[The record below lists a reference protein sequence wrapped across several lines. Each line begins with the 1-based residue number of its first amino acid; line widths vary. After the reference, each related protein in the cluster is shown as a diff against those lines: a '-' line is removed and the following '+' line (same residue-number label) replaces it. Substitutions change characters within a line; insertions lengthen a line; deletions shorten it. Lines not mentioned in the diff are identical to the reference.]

1 LEQLLFVS
9 SPDCPLN
16 KTTKMEFHFTFLFL
30 VGVVIT
36 LPQRVIA
43 AEGKLDFVKEK
54 GECKLDFN
62 FWLNRKKQPDNK
74 AGFCLL
80 VAVNPTKDGT
90 TLQGEVKL
98 SHPDIP
104 KVMKENCIYYCN
116 LFASISYMSNSITF
130 IVVVGS
136 TPELDCEL

>member
-1 LEQLLFVS
+1 MEQLLFVS

-16 KTTKMEFHFTFLFL
+16 KTTNLEFHFTFLFL

-54 GECKLDFN
+54 GERKLDLS
-62 FWLNRKKQPDNK
+62 FWLDKKKQPDNK
-74 AGFCLL
+74 AGVYLL

-98 SHPDIP
+98 SHPDLQ
-104 KVMKENCIYYCN
+104 KVMTENCI
-116 LFASISYMSNSITF
+116 
-130 IVVVGS
+130 
-136 TPELDCEL
+136 